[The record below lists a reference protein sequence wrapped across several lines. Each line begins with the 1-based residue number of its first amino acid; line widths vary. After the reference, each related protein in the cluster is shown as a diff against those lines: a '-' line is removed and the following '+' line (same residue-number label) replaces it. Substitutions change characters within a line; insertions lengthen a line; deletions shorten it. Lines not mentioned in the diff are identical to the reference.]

1 MPTLTQESV
10 GVLPMLSR
18 TASTLTE
25 IRDAMITT
33 PPNHQALTGGWAS
46 MKNKA
51 SNLGIP
57 GGNPPASDP
66 VIVPAAGSIPE
77 TLRARFY
84 FWAPPPTGAAEM
96 PGYDPHTFRRLQALD
111 VLIHAVDDDHIG
123 IVVSSRSRTIL
134 GRRDGAIAA
143 LQKILRAKDAT
154 IRIDRNASPLALADA
169 DIFLWLTVQR
179 RDQPQLDPDLHLDLV
194 SGMRS
199 VDTASRTADLR
210 VDVGFDRP
218 NFLTAVAEL
227 DQLGPIEISFV
238 ETVGTERQSFV
249 VEVFLDGGFTIRRNN
264 LHFTA
269 VVDAEQM
276 MLDAA
281 LGLTYGL
288 IPRINRLYKA
298 NKQHWDVR
306 RREVILDAM
315 QELEDRYKGLR
326 EALEARLQAG
336 PGEDDQKTD

>member
-10 GVLPMLSR
+10 GVQPMLSR

-25 IRDAMITT
+25 IRDAMIAT
-33 PPNHQALTGGWAS
+33 PPNHQTLTGGWAS
-46 MKNKA
+46 MNNKA
-51 SNLGIP
+51 SSLGIP
-57 GGNPPASDP
+57 GGNPPASHP
-66 VIVPAAGSIPE
+66 VIAPAAGSAPE
-77 TLRARFY
+77 MLRARYY
-84 FWAPPPTGAAEM
+84 FWAPPPTGASEI

-111 VLIHAVDDDHIG
+111 ILIHAVDDDHIG

-134 GRRDGAIAA
+134 GRKDGAIAA
-143 LQKILRAKDAT
+143 LQKILRSKDAT
-154 IRIDRNASPLALADA
+154 IRVDRNTSPLALADA

-179 RDQPQLDPDLHLDLV
+179 RDQPQLDSNLRLDLV

-238 ETVGTERQSFV
+238 ETIGTDQQSFV

-264 LHFTA
+264 LYFTTTL
-269 VVDAEQM
+269 DAEQM
-276 MLDAA
+276 MLDAT

-298 NKQHWDVR
+298 NKQQWDVR
-306 RREVILDAM
+306 RRDVILEAM
-315 QELEDRYKGLR
+315 RELEDRYKGLR
-326 EALEARLQAG
+326 EALENRLQTR
-336 PGEDDQKTD
+336 PGGDNQPSP